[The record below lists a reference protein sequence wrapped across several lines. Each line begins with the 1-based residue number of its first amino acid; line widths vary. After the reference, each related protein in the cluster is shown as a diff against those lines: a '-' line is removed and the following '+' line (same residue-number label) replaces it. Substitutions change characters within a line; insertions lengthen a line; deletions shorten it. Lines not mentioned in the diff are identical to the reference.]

1 MILICICFCIAF
13 CKNPYDKQ
21 WYSFDDTKVTPIPD
35 TSLVTTSAYMLFYQR
50 RDMILNNTDHWATR
64 LHAHISNSHSVGQIV
79 DIGSNIPIY
88 H

>member
-1 MILICICFCIAF
+1 MIYIFKIISVAF

-21 WYSFDDTKVTPIPD
+21 WYSFDDIKVAPVSD

-50 RDMILNNTDHWATR
+50 RDMILNNADHWATR

-79 DIGSNIPIY
+79 DKLGN
-88 H
+88 